1 MISIGLILYH
11 LLLCSCCAHVV
22 RSMNTIGAGRKHHW
36 CSWLIV
42 LLLFVVKG
50 AMHCWKRSIKLN
62 INDKVGNCTINKKY
76 DFIIAYRQMR
86 D

>member
-42 LLLFVVKG
+42 LITFCCEGGDALLEKK
-50 AMHCWKRSIKLN
+50 HKTKYKR
-62 INDKVGNCTINKKY
+62 
-76 DFIIAYRQMR
+76 
-86 D
+86 

>member
-1 MISIGLILYH
+1 
-11 LLLCSCCAHVV
+11 
-22 RSMNTIGAGRKHHW
+22 MNTIGAERKHHW

-50 AMHCWKRSIKLN
+50 AMHCWKRSIKPN
-62 INDKVGNCTINKKY
+62 IKDEIGNYAINEKY

>member
-1 MISIGLILYH
+1 M
-11 LLLCSCCAHVV
+11 V

-50 AMHCWKRSIKLN
+50 DMHCWKRSIKPN
-62 INDKVGNCTINKKY
+62 INDKVGNCTVNKK
-76 DFIIAYRQMR
+76 
-86 D
+86 